1 MKTNEVGGWLFRRNV
16 YTCGNYTI
24 TPHIHG
30 ALRLRA
36 WDLRCGGIW
45 IGRYSTLLGAQRAV
59 ARRQAQLEFA

>member
-36 WDLRCGGIW
+36 WDLRVGGIW
-45 IGRYSTLLGAQRAV
+45 VGRFATLVGAQKSAE
-59 ARRQAQLEFA
+59 RRQRRLELA